1 RDLRY
6 GARDYITAIATAA
19 VMVLSLP
26 FLALHAWGVGLYLF
40 APFAFLG
47 FIPALDAA
55 IALVNRAV
63 MGELG
68 ATRLPGLALR
78 EGVPPELRSVVA
90 VPVPLAAP
98 AAFEG
103 QLQRL
108 EVHALASLEGAGR
121 DGELYFAL
129 LADWADAATEHAA
142 ADEALLRLATE
153 GMARLNRLY
162 P

>member
-1 RDLRY
+1 
-6 GARDYITAIATAA
+6 
-19 VMVLSLP
+19 
-26 FLALHAWGVGLYLF
+26 
-40 APFAFLG
+40 
-47 FIPALDAA
+47 
-55 IALVNRAV
+55 VNRAV

-78 EGVPPELRSVVA
+78 EGVPPELRTVVA
-90 VPVPLAAP
+90 VPVLLTTP
-98 AAFEG
+98 AAIEE

-108 EVHALASLEGAGR
+108 EVHALASLEGAAR

-129 LADWADAATEHAA
+129 LSDWADAATEHAA

-162 P
+162 PPALAGPRFLLLHRRRVWSDGQRQWMGWERKR